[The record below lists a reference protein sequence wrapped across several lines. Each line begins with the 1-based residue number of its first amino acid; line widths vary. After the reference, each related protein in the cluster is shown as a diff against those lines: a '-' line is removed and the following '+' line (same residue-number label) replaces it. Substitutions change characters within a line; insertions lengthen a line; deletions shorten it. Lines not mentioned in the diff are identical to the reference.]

1 MNPQTRLDQLLEDS
15 GAVAVRNNKHT
26 VYRLPGGKMHT
37 SSKTPSDWRSVL
49 NNLTQLKRTIRTSTP
64 AAPPVPPPAL
74 APVRLRAPA
83 PLPTP
88 EPEPVPTIEAPVI
101 FAPSTPFTDRLNDL
115 IAAGETE
122 QQDLMERAEAVSMQL
137 DLLREIR
144 KHAGAPHTEA
154 LLTLLLPERLVESAP
169 AAAAPP
175 PTPPP
180 PPQQHATVTITR
192 DLVRRAIRT
201 LSPDEKFTVHK
212 LYDLFV
218 PATAAVEGEERLRI
232 RRAIASALIT
242 IHQFGEEPILRL
254 APGGGRKLGIWQK
267 TDPNQ
272 IGRRVEVY
280 PEPQPAEEVNID
292 V

>member
-49 NNLTQLKRTIRTSTP
+49 NNLSQLKRTIRASTP

-101 FAPSTPFTDRLNDL
+101 FAPSTPFTDRLDDL
-115 IAAGETE
+115 ITAGETE

-154 LLTLLLPERLVESAP
+154 LLALLLPERSVEP
-169 AAAAPP
+169 TPAAAPP
-175 PTPPP
+175 PPPP
-180 PPQQHATVTITR
+180 PPQQRETFTITR

-201 LSPDEKFTVHK
+201 LPPDEKFTVHK

-218 PATAAVEGEERLRI
+218 PAAAAVEGEERLRI
-232 RRAIASALIT
+232 RRAIASALIA
-242 IHQFGEEPILRL
+242 INQFGEEPILRL
-254 APGGGRKLGIWQK
+254 NPGSGRKLGIWQK
-267 TDPNQ
+267 IDPSQ